1 MIYTCS
7 KMFLVGVVIGCDLS
21 FAGTLLCKP
30 WKTKNRMSLLKN
42 MKASGAKELRGRY
55 AIPLMLVGDGR
66 YTVYLTWKLVHVSS
80 GILWLSTEEMKSLL
94 NYFFIRWADKWGL
107 STNTLIS
114 TYIKDWDTRHLSASI
129 MADLIT
135 SFKHASKQIGNSF
148 FPQEV
153 FEECEVLI
161 IGIGL
166 KEKLTEFQIKNL
178 FDITAAQSS
187 WIAFGTTLQIGRAH
201 V

>member
-135 SFKHASKQIGNSF
+135 SFK
-148 FPQEV
+148 
-153 FEECEVLI
+153 
-161 IGIGL
+161 
-166 KEKLTEFQIKNL
+166 
-178 FDITAAQSS
+178 
-187 WIAFGTTLQIGRAH
+187 QIGRAH